1 MSLVGFGLDILA
13 ATKLVIVVTVNN
25 TLYVHKHIRHR
36 YRLMTAVQE
45 IINNNNNNKISLT
58 ENEIQTYWTVNA
70 KQ

>member
-1 MSLVGFGLDILA
+1 MDKMSLVGFGLNILA

-45 IINNNNNNKISLT
+45 IIEFHSPKMKYKHIGRSMPNNKA
-58 ENEIQTYWTVNA
+58 Y
-70 KQ
+70 

>member
-1 MSLVGFGLDILA
+1 MDKMSLVGFGLDILA

-36 YRLMTAVQE
+36 YRLMTG
-45 IINNNNNNKISLT
+45 NNRISLT

>member
-45 IINNNNNNKISLT
+45 ISLT